1 MHHEHS
7 FEACETR
14 KVRAR
19 APQSKER
26 RVLAVVA
33 VTATMMVLEITVGY
47 ATSSMALLADGWHMA
62 THVGALGLAS
72 IAYALSRRYATHRM
86 FAFGTGKIKAL
97 AGYTSAIAL
106 GLTALVMMAESVQRW
121 ITPREVDVAS
131 SLPVAVLGLVVNL
144 GSVLLLRDDHEHDH
158 EPHDHNHRAALM
170 HVIAD
175 TLTSALAIVALLAV
189 RYFGWTWLDAA
200 SGIVGGILILHWSAG
215 LCRGAARELLD
226 VVSAPELEDAIRA
239 ELESIDDTR
248 VCDLHIWPLGDASQ
262 SCVATVISGT
272 PREPDHY
279 RAQLARFGLAHLTIE
294 VQRCPHH

>member
-14 KVRAR
+14 KVRA
-19 APQSKER
+19 PESKER

-72 IAYALSRRYATHRM
+72 VAYALSRRYATHRM

-97 AGYTSAIAL
+97 AGFTSAIAL
-106 GLTALVMMAESVQRW
+106 GLTALVMMVESVQRW
-121 ITPREVDVAS
+121 IWPREVDVAS

-144 GSVLLLRDDHEHDH
+144 GSVLLLRDDHGHDH
-158 EPHDHNHRAALM
+158 EHEHHDHNHRAALM
-170 HVIAD
+170 HVMAD
-175 TLTSALAIVALLAV
+175 TLTSALAILALLAV
-189 RYFGWTWLDAA
+189 RHFGWTWLDAA

-215 LCRGAARELLD
+215 LCRGAALELLD
-226 VVSAPELEDAIRA
+226 AVPAPGIEDAIRT

-248 VCDLHIWPLGDASQ
+248 VCDLHIWPLGEASQ

-279 RAQLARFGLAHLTIE
+279 RARLARFGLAHLTIE
-294 VQRCPHH
+294 VQRCPDH